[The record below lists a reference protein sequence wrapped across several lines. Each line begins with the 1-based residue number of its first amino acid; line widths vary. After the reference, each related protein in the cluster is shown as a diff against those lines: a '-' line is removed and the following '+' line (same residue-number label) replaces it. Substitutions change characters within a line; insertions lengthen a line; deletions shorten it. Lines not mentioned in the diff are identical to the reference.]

1 MTCRALFFP
10 SPRLGTV
17 LMPVI
22 IDDAFYD
29 DLGAS
34 LPGGSLSLLLP
45 AASWS
50 ARHSKSGW
58 VPSWVIAKHSSDPDA
73 DTGQLFAAGAARR
86 GKNGGMHI
94 VPGKGITIINADDA
108 AQQEERTREQG
119 RIRAQRK
126 RDRDKAARAAAVAT
140 GVTPGVTPVT
150 APSRSPVRRV
160 TPTKAQGQEKP
171 QVSDEFVTRYEVDSS
186 RVTAETDGPAHQ
198 DNQDLSIGSGS
209 IGVDPVNARARED
222 PDPAVVTY
230 VTGLIT
236 KKAGRPVS
244 AVETRRAMAV
254 WDKRAEDAGKVIH
267 DPRKFY
273 TTCVRKERDIEALLA
288 PPANPLWEKFGAAP
302 EPVAGAHAYAADQR
316 TGVCGH
322 EKPDG
327 EPCGLPRPHA
337 KHLNLGEMTG

>member
-1 MTCRALFFP
+1 VPVTYDDSFF
-10 SPRLGTV
+10 
-17 LMPVI
+17 
-22 IDDAFYD
+22 D

-34 LPGGSLSLLLP
+34 LPAPSLLLLMP
-45 AASWS
+45 AAAWS
-50 ARHSKSGW
+50 ARNSKSGF
-58 VPSWVIAKHSSDPDA
+58 VPAWKIAEISSNPER
-73 DTGQLFAAGAARR
+73 DTGPLFAAGVARR
-86 GKNGGMHI
+86 GKGGGMHI
-94 VPGKGITIINADDA
+94 VPGKGILLVNKDDA
-108 AQQEERTREQG
+108 EKQEERTREQG

-126 RDRDKAARAAAVAT
+126 RDRDKAARAAAVGA
-140 GVTPGVTPVT
+140 GVTPDVTRVT

-160 TPTKAQGQEKP
+160 TPTKAQEQENP
-171 QVSDEFVTRYEVDSS
+171 QVSDEFVTRYETGSS
-186 RVTAETDGPAHQ
+186 RVTAETEGPAHQ
-198 DNQDLSIGSGS
+198 DNQDLSIGAGS

-222 PDPAVVTY
+222 PDPAVIAH

-236 KKAGRPVS
+236 KKAERPVS
-244 AVETRRAMAV
+244 GIEARRAMAV

-316 TGVCGH
+316 TGACGH

-327 EPCGLPRPHA
+327 EACGLPGSHA